1 MAYALRVSPETAPPS
16 FEKGIL
22 PLTSTPPWFVCAP
35 FYQVTG
41 RFFVIRKGAVCMV
54 KLVESPIDP
63 AAVYHSICSAF
74 SGSVV
79 FHYAVVKKQA
89 CSGKST
95 TSIEYKAVGDTIQ
108 EMESIAGELERFWK
122 LEDVLLIRRTGRL
135 AVGDIISLVAASSP
149 NSNDTFDACKFGIN
163 RLRRMVTIV
172 KREKLGEI
180 K

>member
-95 TSIEYKAVGDTIQ
+95 TSIRCLQVRDQ
-108 EMESIAGELERFWK
+108 
-122 LEDVLLIRRTGRL
+122 
-135 AVGDIISLVAASSP
+135 SSP
-149 NSNDTFDACKFGIN
+149 ESGYHSQ
-163 RLRRMVTIV
+163 
-172 KREKLGEI
+172 KREAWRNQITERRGFFRQHVFT
-180 K
+180 